1 MKEMDLGLLPL
12 THSKDELRSTE
23 ESRVPSKEKTASPI
37 LCMSDQKGELL
48 CNASKLPDEYRRES
62 ARVVSRAVRQS
73 KIVAT
78 ILDNMTIV
86 GEVELPLQYA
96 DT

>member
-23 ESRVPSKEKTASPI
+23 ESRVPSKEKTASP
-37 LCMSDQKGELL
+37 
-48 CNASKLPDEYRRES
+48 DEYRRES
-62 ARVVSRAVRQS
+62 ARAVSRAVRQS